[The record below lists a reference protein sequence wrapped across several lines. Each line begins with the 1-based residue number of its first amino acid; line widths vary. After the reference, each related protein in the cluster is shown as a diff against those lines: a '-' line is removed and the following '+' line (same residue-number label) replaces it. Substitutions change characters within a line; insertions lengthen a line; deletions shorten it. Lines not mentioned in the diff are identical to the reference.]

1 MKFHDVQDE
10 CGRFRAAASADLDG
24 ARAEAGWET
33 HARLCAECR
42 TFGAE
47 LRRAR
52 RDLALIA
59 NAPVP
64 DLWVRIAA
72 RAPRQRPWV
81 PVLWRAAALL
91 VGLAGTLSALWAA
104 ECAREP
110 RRAMA
115 PRELATWASLAPL
128 REPSDLLRAAEA
140 PEFQLLAQLTTPR
153 EDER

>member
-1 MKFHDVQDE
+1 MKLHDEQDE
-10 CGRFRAAASADLDG
+10 CSRFRAAASSDLDG
-24 ARAEAGWET
+24 VRTEAGWEA

-42 TFGAE
+42 AFSAE

-64 DLWVRIAA
+64 DLWARIAA

-91 VGLAGTLSALWAA
+91 VGLAGTLSALWAI
-104 ECAREP
+104 ECARAP
-110 RRAMA
+110 QRAA

-140 PEFQLLAQLTTPR
+140 PEFQLLARLTTPR
-153 EDER
+153 EDDR